1 MRRSSRMDRI
11 TKGYMNNFALS
22 QELHSTS
29 DESKIFE
36 MFACYCVLSREYAD
50 SFDLSDIVTG
60 GGGDGGIDGIA
71 IIANNVLIHSPEEFD
86 DLVEQTHSITDLNF
100 IFVQAKTS
108 SSFSGSDIATFGF
121 GVRDLFKEQPEM
133 VQNDTIKEK
142 SAIISHILSNMV
154 CVRKKPKCLLY
165 YVTTGR
171 WTEDQNV
178 TSRIEGIRSDLISEN
193 LFSDVFFT
201 PVDADYLQRL
211 FKATIDKIQSEIDFP
226 DRIALPE
233 MDGINEAYLGILPA
247 STFLSLVSNEDG
259 VIKSILYD
267 NIRDF
272 QGENDI
278 NREIAATLSSS
289 DSDKFVILNNGI
301 TIICKELRN
310 IVRNRF
316 LLGDYQIVNGC
327 QTSHILYYNKD
338 SIGDNVYVSVKII
351 STLDEDTVSKIVK
364 ATNRQTE
371 VSDEQLMAL
380 NDFNKKLEAYYQ
392 TYSGTQR
399 LYYERRSKQ
408 YANTAEI
415 EKVRVITIPTQIKA
429 FASMFLDKP
438 HLASRYY
445 GRLLKDS
452 QDIFNNDHRP
462 IAYYISAYTL
472 YKVEY
477 LIRNKQIDQ
486 RYNRYRYHIL
496 MLIKYL
502 ALEGKPQPPLNSHK
516 MEELCQKIQTVI
528 TNPDELSKYI
538 DKASQI
544 IAAEVKDLS
553 DSENTKTAT
562 ITERLKGSTLPVTHL
577 DKG

>member
-1 MRRSSRMDRI
+1 MDRI

-193 LFSDVFFT
+193 LFSDVIFT

-211 FKATIDKIQSEIDFP
+211 YKATIDKIQSEIDFP

>member
-1 MRRSSRMDRI
+1 MDRI

-50 SFDLSDIVTG
+50 SFDLSDIVTS

-86 DLVEQTHSITDLNF
+86 DLVEQTHSIADLNF

-193 LFSDVFFT
+193 LFSDVIFT

-211 FKATIDKIQSEIDFP
+211 YKATIDKIQSEIDFP

-553 DSENTKTAT
+553 DSENAKTAT
-562 ITERLKGSTLPVTHL
+562 ITERLKGSTLPVTI
-577 DKG
+577 

>member
-86 DLVEQTHSITDLNF
+86 DLVEQTHSIADLNF

-193 LFSDVFFT
+193 LFSDVIFT

-211 FKATIDKIQSEIDFP
+211 YKATIDKIQSEIDFP

-327 QTSHILYYNKD
+327 QTSHVLYYNKD

-445 GRLLKDS
+445 GRLLKDN

-502 ALEGKPQPPLNSHK
+502 TLEGKPQPPLNSHK

-528 TNPDELSKYI
+528 TNPDELSKHI

-562 ITERLKGSTLPVTHL
+562 ITERLKGSTLPVTYL

>member
-211 FKATIDKIQSEIDFP
+211 YKATIDKIQSEIDFP

-445 GRLLKDS
+445 GRLLKDN

-502 ALEGKPQPPLNSHK
+502 TLEGKPQLPLNSHK

-528 TNPDELSKYI
+528 TNPDELSKHI

>member
-1 MRRSSRMDRI
+1 M
-11 TKGYMNNFALS
+11 
-22 QELHSTS
+22 
-29 DESKIFE
+29 
-36 MFACYCVLSREYAD
+36 
-50 SFDLSDIVTG
+50 
-60 GGGDGGIDGIA
+60 
-71 IIANNVLIHSPEEFD
+71 
-86 DLVEQTHSITDLNF
+86 
-100 IFVQAKTS
+100 
-108 SSFSGSDIATFGF
+108 
-121 GVRDLFKEQPEM
+121 
-133 VQNDTIKEK
+133 
-142 SAIISHILSNMV
+142 
-154 CVRKKPKCLLY
+154 
-165 YVTTGR
+165 
-171 WTEDQNV
+171 
-178 TSRIEGIRSDLISEN
+178 
-193 LFSDVFFT
+193 
-201 PVDADYLQRL
+201 
-211 FKATIDKIQSEIDFP
+211 
-226 DRIALPE
+226 
-233 MDGINEAYLGILPA
+233 
-247 STFLSLVSNEDG
+247 
-259 VIKSILYD
+259 
-267 NIRDF
+267 RDF

-553 DSENTKTAT
+553 DSENAKTAT

>member
-193 LFSDVFFT
+193 LFSDVIFT

-211 FKATIDKIQSEIDFP
+211 YKATIDKIQSEIDFP

>member
-86 DLVEQTHSITDLNF
+86 DLVEQTHSIADLNF

-193 LFSDVFFT
+193 LFSDVIFT

-211 FKATIDKIQSEIDFP
+211 YKATIDKIQSEIDFP

-502 ALEGKPQPPLNSHK
+502 TLEGKPQLPLNSHK

-528 TNPDELSKYI
+528 TNPDELSKHI

>member
-193 LFSDVFFT
+193 LFSDVIFT

-211 FKATIDKIQSEIDFP
+211 YKATIDKIQSEIDFP

-553 DSENTKTAT
+553 DSENAKTAT

>member
-1 MRRSSRMDRI
+1 MDRI

-193 LFSDVFFT
+193 LFSDVIFT

-211 FKATIDKIQSEIDFP
+211 YKATIDKIQSEIDFP

-553 DSENTKTAT
+553 DSENAKTAT

>member
-1 MRRSSRMDRI
+1 MDRI
-11 TKGYMNNFALS
+11 TKGYMNSFASS
-22 QELHSTS
+22 QELHDIS
-29 DESKIFE
+29 DESRVFE
-36 MFACYCVLSREYAD
+36 MFACYCVLSREYTD

-86 DLVEQTHSITDLNF
+86 DLVEQTHSITDLKF
-100 IFVQAKTS
+100 VFVQAKTS

-133 VQNDTIKEK
+133 VQNDEVKEK
-142 SAIISHILSNMV
+142 TAIISHILSNMV
-154 CVRKKPKCLLY
+154 CVRNKPKCLLY

-178 TSRIEGIRSDLISEN
+178 KSRIEGVRSDLVAEN
-193 LFSDVFFT
+193 LFSDVLFT

-211 FKATIDKIQSEIDFP
+211 FKATIDKIQAEIDFP
-226 DRIALPE
+226 DRITLPE

-247 STFLSLVSNEDG
+247 KIFLSLVSNEDG

-267 NIRDF
+267 NVRDF
-272 QGENDI
+272 QGENDV
-278 NREIAATLSSS
+278 NREIAATLSSP

-327 QTSHILYYNKD
+327 QTSHVLYYNKD

-415 EKVRVITIPTQIKA
+415 EKVRVITIPTQIKS

-452 QDIFNNDHRP
+452 NDMFNNDHRP

-502 ALEGKPQPPLNSHK
+502 ALVGKPQPPLNSHK
-516 MEELCQKIQTVI
+516 MEQLCQKIQTI
-528 TNPDELSKYI
+528 LNTPDELSEYI
-538 DKASQI
+538 NKACQI

-553 DSENTKTAT
+553 DSENAKTSA
-562 ITERLKGSTLPVTHL
+562 ITERLKATTNIP
-577 DKG
+577 

>member
-1 MRRSSRMDRI
+1 MDRI

-60 GGGDGGIDGIA
+60 GGSDGGIDGIA

-193 LFSDVFFT
+193 LFSNVFFT

-247 STFLSLVSNEDG
+247 STFYLLLVM
-259 VIKSILYD
+259 
-267 NIRDF
+267 R
-272 QGENDI
+272 
-278 NREIAATLSSS
+278 
-289 DSDKFVILNNGI
+289 
-301 TIICKELRN
+301 
-310 IVRNRF
+310 
-316 LLGDYQIVNGC
+316 
-327 QTSHILYYNKD
+327 
-338 SIGDNVYVSVKII
+338 
-351 STLDEDTVSKIVK
+351 
-364 ATNRQTE
+364 
-371 VSDEQLMAL
+371 MAL
-380 NDFNKKLEAYYQ
+380 
-392 TYSGTQR
+392 
-399 LYYERRSKQ
+399 
-408 YANTAEI
+408 
-415 EKVRVITIPTQIKA
+415 
-429 FASMFLDKP
+429 
-438 HLASRYY
+438 
-445 GRLLKDS
+445 
-452 QDIFNNDHRP
+452 
-462 IAYYISAYTL
+462 
-472 YKVEY
+472 
-477 LIRNKQIDQ
+477 
-486 RYNRYRYHIL
+486 
-496 MLIKYL
+496 
-502 ALEGKPQPPLNSHK
+502 
-516 MEELCQKIQTVI
+516 
-528 TNPDELSKYI
+528 
-538 DKASQI
+538 
-544 IAAEVKDLS
+544 
-553 DSENTKTAT
+553 
-562 ITERLKGSTLPVTHL
+562 
-577 DKG
+577 